1 MIEGGLVKACE
12 TDARGLLLLIGC
24 FGIPKVFKYEDIR
37 DLIRAGNVREIS
49 DVLRRSNV
57 LLTRIPDIIEWMTKK
72 KMEVE
77 AVDIIY
83 TFGMESRFLPG
94 KILKSFLLESKQTW
108 KKTKQASEGSVSIV
122 NDANKKQLADI
133 KLVIKCLEDHKMDP
147 SKVLQG
153 WKLDEKISKL
163 EEKISDLDKIIK
175 EQVKSKRRE
184 ADEPESSHKAK
195 SQDLKRARLADSR
208 PHVNHIERNLLDG
221 GIPQYNTTYSAYSSV
236 AGPAA
241 RIRVAEVM
249 SPGSYATSIPGGIL
263 VDRVGQISNHS
274 SSVQPYGWRGEASL
288 DERLVSRS
296 YVEPSAHGVSGLYRA
311 APPALESYAGLPNPS
326 SIGLGL
332 PNPLSSGVSYR
343 SSTSDL
349 YQFADTVV
357 ERETYAGSRAGASAT
372 IPPTRIASAH
382 HPAYYY

>member
-1 MIEGGLVKACE
+1 
-12 TDARGLLLLIGC
+12 
-24 FGIPKVFKYEDIR
+24 
-37 DLIRAGNVREIS
+37 
-49 DVLRRSNV
+49 
-57 LLTRIPDIIEWMTKK
+57 
-72 KMEVE
+72 
-77 AVDIIY
+77 
-83 TFGMESRFLPG
+83 
-94 KILKSFLLESKQTW
+94 
-108 KKTKQASEGSVSIV
+108 
-122 NDANKKQLADI
+122 
-133 KLVIKCLEDHKMDP
+133 MDP

-221 GIPQYNTTYSAYSSV
+221 GIPQYSTTYSAYSSV

-296 YVEPSAHGVSGLYRA
+296 YVEPSAHGVSSLYRA
-311 APPALESYAGLPNPS
+311 HPQRWKAMRGCQIPHLLVWGCQIPCLVVFLIGAQPRIFTSLPIPLWREKHTLVLEQVLVLLSPLLVLPPPIIRL
-326 SIGLGL
+326 
-332 PNPLSSGVSYR
+332 
-343 SSTSDL
+343 
-349 YQFADTVV
+349 
-357 ERETYAGSRAGASAT
+357 T
-372 IPPTRIASAH
+372 ITEGIL
-382 HPAYYY
+382 